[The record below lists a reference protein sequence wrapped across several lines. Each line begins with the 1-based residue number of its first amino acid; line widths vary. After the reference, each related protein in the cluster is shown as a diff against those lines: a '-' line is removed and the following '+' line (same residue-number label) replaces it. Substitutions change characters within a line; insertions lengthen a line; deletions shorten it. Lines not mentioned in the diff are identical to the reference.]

1 MQYEAPICLDC
12 KHYHNGDL
20 GFSCKAYPE
29 GIPKE
34 IMTGEIDHKKPY
46 KNDNGIQF
54 EKKELEE

>member
-12 KHYHNGDL
+12 KHYYKGAL

-34 IMTGEIDHKKPY
+34 IMTSEIDHKKPY
-46 KNDNGIQF
+46 KNDNGIQL
-54 EKKELEE
+54 EKKALEE